1 MQSIVKMN
9 EELKIR
15 LFYVLSITAIVANTI
30 GFISNAIIYGFTSI
44 TIFTLVCAII
54 MYIAGIMGMYT
65 KNSKL
70 PSVIILVLG
79 NIIEFPVLYLVYGA
93 YYILYM
99 ILGIVSTVL
108 FLEEKWQIIGSL
120 FIFFYDGIVIYI
132 KVMYPHLFAILV
144 TYFIAMISIV
154 MMSIIL
160 MKHYRLQ
167 QDKLSELANQLQE
180 MAHLDPLTHIY
191 NRRYLVEYLNK
202 KMKIESQKFAVVLLD
217 IDDFKSIN
225 DQYGHI
231 YGDQTLQTFSDSMKK
246 NMDNKG
252 IVTRFGGE
260 EFMLVFDD
268 INHEVIE
275 DTLNKVA
282 EEFALYG
289 KQSKGI
295 ELSFSGGVEVFYQE
309 DEIVKLFN

>member
-1 MQSIVKMN
+1 
-9 EELKIR
+9 
-15 LFYVLSITAIVANTI
+15 
-30 GFISNAIIYGFTSI
+30 
-44 TIFTLVCAII
+44 
-54 MYIAGIMGMYT
+54 
-65 KNSKL
+65 
-70 PSVIILVLG
+70 
-79 NIIEFPVLYLVYGA
+79 
-93 YYILYM
+93 
-99 ILGIVSTVL
+99 
-108 FLEEKWQIIGSL
+108 
-120 FIFFYDGIVIYI
+120 
-132 KVMYPHLFAILV
+132 MYPHLFAGIEINPNLIAILV

-202 KMKIESQKFAVVLLD
+202 KMKIESQEFAVVLLD

-225 DQYGHI
+225 DKYGHI
-231 YGDQTLQTFSDSMKK
+231 YGDQTLQAFSDSMKK

-252 IVTRFGGE
+252 IVTRFCGE

-309 DEIVKLFN
+309 DEIVKLFNRADHKLYYAKHTG

>member
-1 MQSIVKMN
+1 
-9 EELKIR
+9 
-15 LFYVLSITAIVANTI
+15 
-30 GFISNAIIYGFTSI
+30 
-44 TIFTLVCAII
+44 
-54 MYIAGIMGMYT
+54 
-65 KNSKL
+65 
-70 PSVIILVLG
+70 
-79 NIIEFPVLYLVYGA
+79 
-93 YYILYM
+93 
-99 ILGIVSTVL
+99 
-108 FLEEKWQIIGSL
+108 
-120 FIFFYDGIVIYI
+120 
-132 KVMYPHLFAILV
+132 MYPHLFAGIEINPNLIAILV

-180 MAHLDPLTHIY
+180 VAHLDPLTHIEQ
-191 NRRYLVEYLNK
+191 REELISKIEELKETFEYLNK
-202 KMKIESQKFAVVLLD
+202 KKKIENQEFAVVLLD

-231 YGDQTLQTFSDSMKK
+231 YGDQTLQAFSDSMKK

-275 DTLNKVA
+275 DTFNKVA

-309 DEIVKLFN
+309 DEIVKLFNRADHKLYYAKHTGKKKIVFDIDV

>member
-1 MQSIVKMN
+1 MY
-9 EELKIR
+9 LH
-15 LFYVLSITAIVANTI
+15 LF
-30 GFISNAIIYGFTSI
+30 
-44 TIFTLVCAII
+44 
-54 MYIAGIMGMYT
+54 AGIEI
-65 KNSKL
+65 NPNL
-70 PSVIILVLG
+70 I
-79 NIIEFPVLYLVYGA
+79 
-93 YYILYM
+93 
-99 ILGIVSTVL
+99 
-108 FLEEKWQIIGSL
+108 
-120 FIFFYDGIVIYI
+120 
-132 KVMYPHLFAILV
+132 AILV

-191 NRRYLVEYLNK
+191 NRRYL
-202 KMKIESQKFAVVLLD
+202 D

-231 YGDQTLQTFSDSMKK
+231 YGDQTLQAFSDSMKK

-309 DEIVKLFN
+309 DEIVKLFNRADHKLYYAKHTGKKKIVFDIDV